1 MDRPHPHRL
10 KSKALFHRTRDTV
23 FEDQNR
29 LLSALTA
36 GEDETDGNHRSFS
49 RRRVSWAV
57 LQMRTEGPPV
67 VFRRGQG
74 SDQTEWRQLRGR
86 HRFRRSHANQ
96 TDSRIGHVTDG
107 PLIAGVAQH
116 TQRNVVDESSNRAI
130 HKERQAHQ
138 HAVPVARANPSF
150 AQTMSL
156 NCRTDSGSER
166 GCSLRIHGFIQDRPE
181 CTSSGS
187 SVTFVFGII
196 GH

>member
-23 FEDQNR
+23 FEDQIQ

-36 GEDETDGNHRSFS
+36 GEDETDDNHRSFS

-57 LQMRTEGPPV
+57 LQMRTEGPSV
-67 VFRRGQG
+67 GFRRGQG

-116 TQRNVVDESSNRAI
+116 TQKNVVDESLNRAI

-138 HAVPVARANPSF
+138 HTVPVARAKPAHSHRPCPSTVERILDLSEVAVF
-150 AQTMSL
+150 VSTVSYRIGL
-156 NCRTDSGSER
+156 NARR
-166 GCSLRIHGFIQDRPE
+166 LVQA
-181 CTSSGS
+181 
-187 SVTFVFGII
+187 
-196 GH
+196 